1 VELILQG
8 LLKNTF
14 GTRENRAILGHF
26 EGIKLPENVKKR
38 RYMAKIQS
46 MN

>member
-1 VELILQG
+1 MQT
-8 LLKNTF
+8 LLKNTS
-14 GTRENRAILGHF
+14 GTREKWAISGHF
-26 EGIKLPENVKKR
+26 EGIELPENVKKR